1 MEDAA
6 RRPRNDRDLADLMV
20 RRDALRQSAALP
32 GAQLPQVLEAAFAEL
47 DGAIEM
53 AAARGLARR
62 RSRPDRTPRPVTR
75 SASCCGRPSPTLRSR
90 FSCLSATGPSG
101 GPTGGPASVNVI
113 EPAQGPALMIVAA
126 ASPGHAEARGGD
138 GAADANDA
146 DADAEAASAGEVGG
160 GSAGRRTGQG
170 PGSGS
175 PAARGPQPAACCPA
189 AQPGPTGSDR
199 RHRIRRARQVR
210 SILSQAQPAP
220 SSMTSGVGRSAQ
232 RSAAPGQCPAGAK

>member
-101 GPTGGPASVNVI
+101 GPASVNVI

-146 DADAEAASAGEVGG
+146 DADAEAARGRWEGEAPDAGLDKGLV
-160 GSAGRRTGQG
+160 AGHQLLAGLS
-170 PGSGS
+170 PP
-175 PAARGPQPAACCPA
+175 PAARRLSPGQPDQIAGIVFGELVKCGQSCRRLS
-189 AQPGPTGSDR
+189 QR
-199 RHRIRRARQVR
+199 RH
-210 SILSQAQPAP
+210 P
-220 SSMTSGVGRSAQ
+220 
-232 RSAAPGQCPAGAK
+232 